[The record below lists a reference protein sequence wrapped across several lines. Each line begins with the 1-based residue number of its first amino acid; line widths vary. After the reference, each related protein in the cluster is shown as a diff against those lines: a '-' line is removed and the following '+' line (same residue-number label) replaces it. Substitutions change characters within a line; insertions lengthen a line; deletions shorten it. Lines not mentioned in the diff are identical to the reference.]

1 MRYTVQYQATIGHWV
16 VFDTQSFTMLGSYR
30 TEEDALI
37 AATRIEEQARLRR
50 VGTQAVAQHA

>member
-16 VFDTQSFTMLGSYR
+16 VLDTQSVTMLGSYR

>member
-1 MRYTVQYQATIGHWV
+1 
-16 VFDTQSFTMLGSYR
+16 MLGSYR

>member
-16 VFDTQSFTMLGSYR
+16 VLDTQSVTMLGSYR

-37 AATRIEEQARLRR
+37 AATRIEEQAQLRR